1 MRLPLAMF
9 ALSAALLFMSP
20 PDVRGAGVLP
30 EELDCMLE
38 PYEVVELS
46 SQVPS
51 IIEEITVDRGDN
63 VKRGEVIAR
72 LKSGVESAT
81 VEVAEARVKFGRR
94 KAMRSEELFE
104 KRLISEHEKDEL
116 ETEIQLAELQLR
128 EAQERLNLRIIR
140 STISGVVVER
150 FHSPGEYVG
159 EDPIVKIAR
168 IDPLKIEVVLPSG
181 FLGTI
186 RLGMSA
192 EVRPEAP
199 VGGLYTAKVTIVDQF
214 VDAASGTFS
223 VRLQLANPGGRLPPG
238 LKCRVRFL
246 E

>member
-1 MRLPLAMF
+1 MF
-9 ALSAALLFMSP
+9 ALLAAFLFLSP

-46 SQVPS
+46 SQIPS
-51 IIEEITVDRGDN
+51 IIEEITVERGDK
-63 VKRGEVIAR
+63 VKKGEVIAR

-81 VEVAEARVKFGRR
+81 VEVAKARVRFGRR
-94 KAMRSEELFE
+94 KAKRSEELFE

-116 ETEIQLAELQLR
+116 ETEIQLAVLQLR
-128 EAQERLNLRIIR
+128 EAEERLNLRIIK

-168 IDPLKIEVVLPSG
+168 IDPLNVEVVVSSVFFGL
-181 FLGTI
+181 I
-186 RLGMSA
+186 RKGMLA
-192 EVRPEAP
+192 EVRPDISSLEP
-199 VGGLYTAKVTIVDQF
+199 YSAKVEIVDQI

-223 VRLQLANPGGRLPPG
+223 VRLELPNPGGKLPSG